1 MENYSKATSKAKITA
16 YDEIGPEMLLAI
28 LYFNKNDY
36 TNSIA
41 VTQFVDSAVN
51 SRLLEKWLPRIP
63 SPVTS
68 V

>member
-41 VTQFVDSAVN
+41 VTHLLI
-51 SRLLEKWLPRIP
+51 RL
-63 SPVTS
+63 
-68 V
+68 

>member
-28 LYFNKNDY
+28 SYFNKNDY

-41 VTQFVDSAVN
+41 MTQLVNSAVN
-51 SRLLEKWLPRIP
+51 SLLEKWLPRIP